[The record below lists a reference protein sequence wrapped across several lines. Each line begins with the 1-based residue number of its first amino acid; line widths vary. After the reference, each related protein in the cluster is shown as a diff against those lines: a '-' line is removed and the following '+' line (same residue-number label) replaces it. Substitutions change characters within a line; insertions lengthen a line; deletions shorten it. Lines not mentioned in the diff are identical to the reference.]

1 MVIDNA
7 GNVGI
12 GTTTPG
18 YKLTVNGD
26 VDVNN
31 GAILALEV

>member
-12 GTTTPG
+12 GTTDTSG
-18 YKLTVNGD
+18 NALTIAGD
-26 VDVNN
+26 NVLLKTNN
-31 GAILALEV
+31 TF